1 MRKGLTPL
9 VKWPLWCYNE
19 KEEGLSVKFNVILT
33 PAEEGGFVVTVPALD
48 GCFTQGE
55 TEKEALKN
63 AKEAIICYLEG
74 LEKVNQIKSKP
85 KSVIKEIEVHV

>member
-1 MRKGLTPL
+1 
-9 VKWPLWCYNE
+9 
-19 KEEGLSVKFNVILT
+19 VKFNIILA

>member
-1 MRKGLTPL
+1 
-9 VKWPLWCYNE
+9 
-19 KEEGLSVKFNVILT
+19 LT
-33 PAEEGGFVVTVPALD
+33 PAEEGGFNITVPALD

-55 TEKEALKN
+55 TEKQALKN